1 MAEAESLDRLFVAN
15 WGPVLPGGRRGG
27 RIYAIAR
34 NHPLRVLAERE
45 LTVLSGELFYD
56 PVGDL
61 VGVFSDEAEFLY
73 PFRASS
79 LEPFEPVAAPI
90 IPGDTHFDTQRREG
104 VICFAAGPV
113 KTLEGRAFAAVAF
126 AVDPFRMRPLAPSSS
141 APWLWFGFS
150 WGCDWDPSERRVYAA
165 IASLGV
171 LHEIDYDSGAILRTF
186 FTGMG
191 VRSVAYDQTR
201 RRLYLGHYL
210 TGKVKALDLATGRTV
225 KEWQAGRFVRT
236 LVPSRDM
243 RRLVVTSNLG
253 IVEIELND

>member
-1 MAEAESLDRLFVAN
+1 
-15 WGPVLPGGRRGG
+15 
-27 RIYAIAR
+27 
-34 NHPLRVLAERE
+34 
-45 LTVLSGELFYD
+45 
-56 PVGDL
+56 
-61 VGVFSDEAEFLY
+61 
-73 PFRASS
+73 
-79 LEPFEPVAAPI
+79 
-90 IPGDTHFDTQRREG
+90 
-104 VICFAAGPV
+104 
-113 KTLEGRAFAAVAF
+113 
-126 AVDPFRMRPLAPSSS
+126 
-141 APWLWFGFS
+141 
-150 WGCDWDPSERRVYAA
+150 
-165 IASLGV
+165 